1 MSLVL
6 RKCLPDW
13 LSRAISATKDPL
25 KVGRMLTLN
34 EFITHT
40 EFKVDEYSMNKFY
53 YNLDNEIPI
62 YADKSVIEWFGFKGL
77 YKLQK
82 QKIKNLLKNNFAEY
96 ENIYWFDYSNEE
108 YKDYYNQNSLVSN
121 EIPKIYSVDLMRST
135 ESNPSNLD
143 IYPNPNEF
151 NGHGMSKSKH
161 LIIHPMIFKHIVL
174 MADTQKSME
183 IRDYYITLE
192 DLIKK
197 YTQYQAES
205 VKIKNKSL
213 EQIIQDNHILINRID
228 NRLEE
233 EKQISTDE
241 RKKAGDARDK
251 LDIVVNKLEEVC
263 TRAIPK
269 DTPDGDK
276 TEVWIIRDKASDYG
290 DFNLYPIRG
299 QKKSMKKT
307 ISELRKKWGEE
318 LTITY
323 KIEQPNAIIFWTL
336 IKKTYSQNIEKCTT
350 TSWFKLNNISLN
362 KFKREMNKLD
372 ESRLN

>member
-62 YADKSVIEWFGFKGL
+62 YADKSMIEWFGYKGS
-77 YKLQK
+77 YQK
-82 QKIKNLLKNNFAEY
+82 QKTRIKTLLQTNFSEY
-96 ENIYWFDYSNEE
+96 ENIYWFDYTNEE
-108 YKDYYNQNSLVSN
+108 YENYYNQNL
-121 EIPKIYSVDLMRST
+121 IDLMRSIKT
-135 ESNPSNLD
+135 DTNKSD
-143 IYPNPNEF
+143 VYPNPTEF
-151 NGHGMSKSKH
+151 NGHNINKTKH

-276 TEVWIIRDKASDYG
+276 TEVWIIRDKASDDG

-307 ISELRKKWGEE
+307 ISELKKKWGEE